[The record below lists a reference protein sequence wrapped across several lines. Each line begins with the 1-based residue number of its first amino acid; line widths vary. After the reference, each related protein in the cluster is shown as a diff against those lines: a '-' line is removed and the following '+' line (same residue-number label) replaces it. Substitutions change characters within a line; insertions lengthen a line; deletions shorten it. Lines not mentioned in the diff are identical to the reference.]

1 MEIMELRTGE
11 EDAWDSYIYG
21 ADASTFYHQ
30 IGWRNVVL
38 KTYGHK
44 PLYLVARADDGGIIG
59 VLPMFLMGSRMFGRK
74 LVSVPFAPYGGVCT
88 DDAGVGR
95 ALVKEGERVARSE
108 RVDYFEIRGL
118 SDDGRYGSELVMNDN
133 YFTLVMRLEQDPEL
147 VWQRFNRKVR
157 NATRKA
163 MKSGL
168 GVMTGADYLRDFYRI
183 YARNMR
189 DLGAPVH
196 AYSFYANLLG
206 EFPEQTGIVVV
217 RCDGQVIAGTFLLY
231 FKDTVIS
238 GWASSD
244 KSYQRFNPNNLL
256 YWEVIKDSCE
266 VGYEYFD
273 FGRSI
278 ADSGT
283 YRFKKPW
290 GAEVVQLCY
299 QYYLNK
305 ATKMPDTSQTS
316 PTRKMFAEVWRRI
329 PVSIAERV
337 GPRLRRSF
345 P

>member
-1 MEIMELRTGE
+1 MEISELRTGE
-11 EDAWDSYIYG
+11 GDAWDSYVYES
-21 ADASTFYHQ
+21 DASTFYHQ

-44 PLYLVARADDGGIIG
+44 PRYLVARADDGGIVG
-59 VLPMFLMGSRMFGRK
+59 VLPMFLMESRVFGRK
-74 LVSVPFAPYGGVCT
+74 LVSVPFAPYGGVCA

-95 ALVKEGERVARSE
+95 ALVEEGERVARAE
-108 RVDYFEIRGL
+108 GVDYFEIRG
-118 SDDGRYGSELVMNDN
+118 SSGDGRYGGGLVTNDA
-133 YFTLVMRLEQDPEL
+133 YFTLVTRLEQDPEL
-147 VWQRFNRKVR
+147 VWQRFSRKVR

-168 GVMTGADYLRDFYRI
+168 EVVMDGDYLRDFYRI

-206 EFPEQTGIVVV
+206 EFPEQTGIAVV
-217 RCDGQVIAGTFLLY
+217 RYDGRVIAGIFLLY
-231 FKDTVIS
+231 FRDTVIS

-256 YWEVIKDSCE
+256 YWDVIKCGCE
-266 VGYEYFD
+266 AGYAYFD

-290 GAEVVQLCY
+290 GAEVRQLCY

-305 ATKMPDTSQTS
+305 AKKMPDTSQTS
-316 PTRKMFAEVWRRI
+316 PKRKMFAEVWRRM
-329 PVSIAERV
+329 PVSLAERV
-337 GPRLRRSF
+337 GPVLRRSF

>member
-1 MEIMELRTGE
+1 MEIAELRTGE
-11 EDAWDSYIYG
+11 EDAWDSYVYES
-21 ADASTFYHQ
+21 DASTFYHQ

-44 PLYLVARADDGGIIG
+44 PRYLVARGDDGGIIG
-59 VLPMFLMGSRMFGRK
+59 VLPMFLMESRMFGRK
-74 LVSVPFAPYGGVCT
+74 LVSVPFAPYGGVCA

-95 ALVKEGERVARSE
+95 ALMEEGERVARDE
-108 RVDYFEIRGL
+108 GVDYFEIRGL
-118 SDDGRYGSELVMNDN
+118 SDDARYGGGLVTNDT
-133 YFTLVMRLEQDPEL
+133 YFTLILRLERDPEL
-147 VWQRFNRKVR
+147 VWQGFSRKVR

-168 GVMTGADYLRDFYRI
+168 EVGMDGDYLRDFYRI

-196 AYSFYANLLG
+196 AYSFYANLRG
-206 EFPEQTGIVVV
+206 EFPEQTGIAVV
-217 RCDGQVIAGTFLLY
+217 RCDGRVIASIFLLY
-231 FKDTVIS
+231 FRDTVIS

-256 YWEVIKDSCE
+256 YWAVIKDSCE
-266 VGYEYFD
+266 TGYEYFD

-290 GAEVVQLCY
+290 GAEVAQLCY

-305 ATKMPDTSQTS
+305 AKKMPDTSQIS
-316 PTRKMFAEVWRRI
+316 PKRKMFAEVWRRM
-329 PVSIAERV
+329 PVSLVERV
-337 GPRLRRSF
+337 GPVLRRSF

>member
-1 MEIMELRTGE
+1 MEIAELRTGE
-11 EDAWDSYIYG
+11 EDAWDSYVYES
-21 ADASTFYHQ
+21 DASTFYHQ

-44 PLYLVARADDGGIIG
+44 PRYLVARGDDGGIVG
-59 VLPMFLMGSRMFGRK
+59 VLPMFLMESRVFGRK
-74 LVSVPFAPYGGVCT
+74 LVSVPFAPYGGVCA

-95 ALVKEGERVARSE
+95 ALVEEGVGVARDE
-108 RVDYFEIRGL
+108 GVDYFEIRGL
-118 SDDGRYGSELVMNDN
+118 SDDERYEGGLVTNDT

-168 GVMTGADYLRDFYRI
+168 GVVTGADYVRDFYRI

-196 AYSFYANLLG
+196 AHSFYANLQE
-206 EFPEQTGIVVV
+206 EFPEQTRIAVV
-217 RCDGQVIAGTFLLY
+217 RCDGRVIAGIFLLY
-231 FKDTVIS
+231 FRDTVIS

-256 YWEVIKDSCE
+256 YWAVIKDSCE
-266 VGYEYFD
+266 GGYEYFD

-290 GAEVVQLCY
+290 GAEVAQLCY
-299 QYYLNK
+299 QYYLNRAK
-305 ATKMPDTSQTS
+305 KMPDTSQIS
-316 PTRKMFAEVWRRI
+316 PKRKMFAEVWRRM
-329 PVSIAERV
+329 PVSLAERV
-337 GPRLRRSF
+337 GPMLRRSF

>member
-1 MEIMELRTGE
+1 MEIAELRTGE
-11 EDAWDSYIYG
+11 EDAWDSYVYES
-21 ADASTFYHQ
+21 DASTFYHQ
-30 IGWRNVVL
+30 IGWRNVVE

-44 PLYLVARADDGGIIG
+44 PRYLVAREGDAIVG
-59 VLPMFLMGSRMFGRK
+59 VLPMFLMESRVFGRK
-74 LVSVPFAPYGGVCT
+74 LVSVPFAPYGGVCA

-95 ALVKEGERVARSE
+95 ALVEEGVGVARDE
-108 RVDYFEIRGL
+108 GVDYFEIRGL
-118 SDDGRYGSELVMNDN
+118 SDDERYGGGFVTNDT
-133 YFTLVMRLEQDPEL
+133 YFTLVMGLVRDPEL

-168 GVMTGADYLRDFYRI
+168 EVVTGADYLMDLYRI

-196 AYSFYANLLG
+196 AHSFYANLQE
-206 EFPEQTGIVVV
+206 EFPEQTQIAVV
-217 RCDGQVIAGTFLLY
+217 RCDGRVIAGIFLLY
-231 FKDTVIS
+231 FRDTVIS

-256 YWEVIKDSCE
+256 YWAVIKDSCE
-266 VGYEYFD
+266 GGYEYFD

-290 GAEVVQLCY
+290 GAEVAQLCY

-305 ATKMPDTSQTS
+305 GKKMPDTSQIS
-316 PTRKMFAEVWRRI
+316 PKRKMFAEVWRRM
-329 PVSIAERV
+329 PVSLAERV